1 MIFTWCQLSLELEV
15 FRVSAE
21 RSAASR
27 ANLKAIRR
35 DAGQQQRGLLFR
47 IEHRVVLVA
56 FIQCVIG
63 AFHENLGPLDQRGG
77 EKTGKSA
84 DQDFLKEGGVHPF
97 FNSSDGAIEGTL
109 CPRSRSY
116 LNTGL

>member
-1 MIFTWCQLSLELEV
+1 MPAFLRTRGVPGLSGKIG
-15 FRVSAE
+15 RV
-21 RSAASR
+21 R

-35 DAGQQQRGLLFR
+35 DAGQQQRGLLLR

-56 FIQCVIG
+56 FIQRVIG

-97 FNSSDGAIEGTL
+97 FNSSDGAIDGTL
-109 CPRSRSY
+109 CPRRRSY